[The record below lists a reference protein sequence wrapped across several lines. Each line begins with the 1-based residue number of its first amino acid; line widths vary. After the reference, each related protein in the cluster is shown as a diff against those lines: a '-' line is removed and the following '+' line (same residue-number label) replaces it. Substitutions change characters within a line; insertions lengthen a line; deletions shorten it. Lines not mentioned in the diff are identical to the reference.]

1 MERSDGIRRLVL
13 DTNVWLDWLVFAD
26 PAVGPI
32 RQAVQDRRIEIVMD
46 QPCEAELERVL
57 SYPIRGSVAPADVQA
72 LWMVEALGM
81 VRRLKRNG
89 NGAVPPSLPRC
100 RDPDD
105 QKFLELA
112 RDGDADFLVT
122 RDKALLALAR
132 RRYQPLPFRVV
143 TPVQFHEVHRAAA

>member
-1 MERSDGIRRLVL
+1 MERSDGIHRLVL
-13 DTNVWLDWLVFAD
+13 DTNVWLDWLVFDD

-32 RQAVQDRRIEIVMD
+32 RRAVQDRRVEIVMD
-46 QPCEAELERVL
+46 QHCETELERVL
-57 SYPIRGSVAPADVQA
+57 AYPIRGSVAPADMQA

-81 VRRLKRNG
+81 VRRLKRNDD
-89 NGAVPPSLPRC
+89 AVPASSLPRC

-112 RDGDADFLVT
+112 RDGNADFLVT

-132 RRYQPLPFRVV
+132 RRHQPLPFRVV
-143 TPVQFHEVHRAAA
+143 TPIQFSEVRPLAA